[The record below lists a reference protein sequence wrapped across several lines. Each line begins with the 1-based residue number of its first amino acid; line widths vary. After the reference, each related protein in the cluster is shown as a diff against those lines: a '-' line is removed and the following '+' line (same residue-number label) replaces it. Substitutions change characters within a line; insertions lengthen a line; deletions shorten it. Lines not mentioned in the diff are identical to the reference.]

1 MGSGRQRGTQNPLG
15 KISYG
20 YAEHGSSN
28 AKSTSSAEL
37 FAVLLHLHYK
47 STLSLHSRW
56 RTFAGRLMVALEEGR
71 VNLDRSEISKS
82 TEKYIYGQKRS
93 VK

>member
-1 MGSGRQRGTQNPLG
+1 M

-20 YAEHGSSN
+20 YAGHVSSN
-28 AKSTSSAEL
+28 VKSTSSGGL

-47 STLSLHSRW
+47 STLSLHSLW
-56 RTFAGRLMVALEEGR
+56 PTFAGRRLVALGEGR

-82 TEKYIYGQKRS
+82 REKYIYGQKQS